1 MTILAWIRRR
11 SRWWRQIHGWCQCR
25 RILASA
31 EAAIL
36 RKIGLRRPI
45 RILAGGYSP
54 LQHPGW
60 SNQRLSGYGKG

>member
-54 LQHPGW
+54 LPRPGW
-60 SNQRLSGYGKG
+60 RNRRLSGY

>member
-11 SRWWRQIHGWCQCR
+11 LRWWRQIHGWCQCR

-36 RKIGLRRPI
+36 RKM
-45 RILAGGYSP
+45 AET
-54 LQHPGW
+54 PGAD
-60 SNQRLSGYGKG
+60 REI